1 MIGAVL
7 NSASSINL
15 IFTIEKAGSGVI
27 LTRVDVLKRLALLS
41 ASHTWAR
48 THVLTIMNVFLVDLE
63 SVETRYTGQ
72 WKTHVPD
79 LLRKAGH
86 NVTIISGPSDIPSAT
101 TPGAFL
107 NFGGT
112 NIYKADQVAQLGRL
126 FCAGSI
132 KAGDHFIFTDA
143 WHPGIVNLKYM
154 SELLGIPVTTHGL
167 WHAGSYDPQDFLG
180 RLVGNKPWV
189 RHAEKSFFHAFDH
202 NYFATNFHIEMFVT
216 NLLND
221 YPTENPWLEEDLA
234 DIVAGADSRFVRTGW
249 PMEYFQDTLAPYK
262 GMKKRDMILFP
273 HRIAPEKQVEI
284 FRDLAQYLPQYE
296 FVVCQDQTLTKH
308 EYHTLLGEAKLV
320 FSANLQETLGIS
332 WYEGAVVD
340 AIPMVPDR
348 LSYSE
353 MAFDTFKYP
362 SEWTENYQA
371 YDSCRP
377 AICNKIMQYMNH
389 YEQFVPQV
397 RKQTEALYEHFFSAD
412 KLLDNIK

>member
-1 MIGAVL
+1 MP
-7 NSASSINL
+7 
-15 IFTIEKAGSGVI
+15 
-27 LTRVDVLKRLALLS
+27 
-41 ASHTWAR
+41 
-48 THVLTIMNVFLVDLE
+48 NVFLVDLE
-63 SVETRYTGQ
+63 AVETRYTGQ

-86 NVTIISGPSDIPSAT
+86 NVQIIAGPTDIPTAT

-112 NIYKADQVAQLGRL
+112 NIYKADQVGQMGRL
-126 FCAGSI
+126 FCSGAVHS
-132 KAGDHFIFTDA
+132 GDHFIFTDA
-143 WHPGIVNLKYM
+143 WHPGIINLKYM

-180 RLVGNKPWV
+180 RLVGKKKWV

-202 NYFATNFHIEMFVT
+202 NYFATEFHVKLFFEE
-216 NLLND
+216 LLED
-221 YPTENPWLEEDLA
+221 GYKKENPWWEEDWA
-234 DIVAGADSRFVRTGW
+234 ERYDSGKIVRTGW
-249 PMEYFQDTLAPYK
+249 PMEYMLDILAPYK

-284 FRDLAQYLPQYE
+284 FRDLATHLPQYE
-296 FVVCQDQTLTKH
+296 FVVCQDQQLTKH
-308 EYHTLLGEAKLV
+308 EYHTLLGEAKMV

-340 AIPMVPDR
+340 AIPLVPDR

-362 SEWTENYQA
+362 STWTENFEAYQIH
-371 YDSCRP
+371 RP
-377 AICNKIMQYMNH
+377 NLCFAIMQHMDNYMTRLPH
-389 YEQFVPQV
+389 IQKQVEVLHEQ
-397 RKQTEALYEHFFSAD
+397 FFSATG
-412 KLLDNIK
+412 LLNNIN